1 MIGLV
6 YGRDILLSLNR
17 GQRPSTLVKERLCR
31 MGISRSPVVVG
42 EAVAPA
48 AAAGSRISSRS
59 LSLTTDNRQNALPGN
74 VVVAPESDTADGGGR
89 HRRRR
94 RVDRHEQRCRRR
106 CSTSAS
112 EPRQRACLA
121 TNATDHATAC
131 VRLHERALYSAVGK
145 VNDIILRTQRI
156 Q

>member
-1 MIGLV
+1 VIGLV
-6 YGRDILLSLNR
+6 YGRGILLSLNR
-17 GQRPSTLVKERLCR
+17 GQRPSTLVKERPCR

-74 VVVAPESDTADGGGR
+74 AVVAPESDAADGGR

-112 EPRQRACLA
+112 KPRQRACLGDKRHRSRNS
-121 TNATDHATAC
+121 NAFGC
-131 VRLHERALYSAVGK
+131 MNVRSAVGK
-145 VNDIILRTQRI
+145 VNDIILKTQRI

>member
-1 MIGLV
+1 V
-6 YGRDILLSLNR
+6 YGRDMLLSLNR

-48 AAAGSRISSRS
+48 AAAGSRISSRISSRS

-112 EPRQRACLA
+112 KPRQRACLGDKRHRSR
-121 TNATDHATAC
+121 NSNVFGC
-131 VRLHERALYSAVGK
+131 MNVRSAVGK
-145 VNDIILRTQRI
+145 VNDIILKTQRI